1 MVADVSN
8 ELIYETLKQ
17 VQSDIASG
25 QDIDKELLRRV
36 SGIERM
42 VSKFKQGTIL
52 GLRRA
57 DRGSAQPRQD
67 PGTAG
72 AT

>member
-1 MVADVSN
+1 MAADVSN

-17 VQSDIASG
+17 VQSDITSG

-42 VSKFKQGTIL
+42 VSKLSKEQSW
-52 GLRRA
+52 
-57 DRGSAQPRQD
+57 DSES
-67 PGTAG
+67 
-72 AT
+72 